1 MAGPSSV
8 LFACSFNSVRSP
20 IAEAILKQLHRQRIF
35 VDSVGVRSEP
45 VDPFAVAAMAEIGI
59 DLAVHRSKT
68 FDDLEDTSFDLIVT
82 LTPEA
87 HHRALEM
94 TRTMAVDVEYWPT
107 ADPTA
112 IEGSREAMLEAYR
125 SVRDDLWDKIS
136 ARFRALPTP
145 AP

>member
-35 VDSVGVRSEP
+35 VDSVGVRSEA
-45 VDPFAVAAMAEIGI
+45 VDPFAIAAMAEIGI
-59 DLAVHRSKT
+59 DLAGHRSKT

>member
-59 DLAVHRSKT
+59 DLAGHRSKT

>member
-45 VDPFAVAAMAEIGI
+45 VDPFAIAAMAEIGI
-59 DLAVHRSKT
+59 DLAGHRSKT

>member
-59 DLAVHRSKT
+59 DLAGHRSKT
-68 FDDLEDTSFDLIVT
+68 FDELEDTSFDLIVT

-94 TRTMAVDVEYWPT
+94 TRAMAVDVEYWPT
-107 ADPTA
+107 PDPTA
-112 IEGSREAMLEAYR
+112 VEGSREAMLEAYR
-125 SVRDDLWDKIS
+125 AVRDDLWDKIS